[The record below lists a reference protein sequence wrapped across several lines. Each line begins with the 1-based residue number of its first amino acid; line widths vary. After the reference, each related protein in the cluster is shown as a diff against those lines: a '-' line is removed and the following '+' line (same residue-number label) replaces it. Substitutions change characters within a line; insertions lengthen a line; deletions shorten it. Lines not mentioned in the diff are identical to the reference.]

1 LILPRPGRSMIW
13 QLAGRE
19 DISHTSGGTMCYE
32 IDELYWRQRAEEVRR
47 ALEKTE
53 ELKRQTTTTA
63 PAKPASPGKKTEVK
77 VPVPA

>member
-1 LILPRPGRSMIW
+1 
-13 QLAGRE
+13 
-19 DISHTSGGTMCYE
+19 MCYE